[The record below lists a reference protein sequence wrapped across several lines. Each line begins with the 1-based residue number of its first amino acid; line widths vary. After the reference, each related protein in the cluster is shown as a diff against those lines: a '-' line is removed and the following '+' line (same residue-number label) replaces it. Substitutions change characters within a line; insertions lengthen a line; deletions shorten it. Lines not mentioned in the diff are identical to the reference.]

1 MKSLADIRQS
11 MADRFMYATIEHHIK
26 KEYFKKG
33 ITPTVE
39 QVFQD
44 INKDKLVRLHQAGYD
59 DEDINGMI
67 TRAIGRQKC
76 KG

>member
-11 MADRFMYATIEHHIK
+11 IADRLMYATIEHHIK
-26 KEYFKKG
+26 IEYFKKG

-44 INKDKLVRLHQAGYD
+44 INKDKLIRLYQAGYD
-59 DEDINGMI
+59 DDDIKGMI
-67 TRAIGRQKC
+67 TRAIGRK
-76 KG
+76 K

>member
-11 MADRFMYATIEHHIK
+11 IADRFMYATIEHHIK
-26 KEYFKKG
+26 TEYFKRG

-44 INKDKLVRLHQAGYD
+44 INKEKLLRLYQAGYD
-59 DEDINGMI
+59 DDDIKGMI
-67 TRAIGRQKC
+67 TRAIGRHK
-76 KG
+76 